1 MPYILLKPPG
11 GRKAT
16 PQHSTWPENI
26 SDLWSFDIGVLYDY
40 QLIHN
45 KSTDANIELL
55 FSVLLKTNNS
65 NIVS

>member
-1 MPYILLKPPG
+1 MLINLYIFK
-11 GRKAT
+11 
-16 PQHSTWPENI
+16 
-26 SDLWSFDIGVLYDY
+26 
-40 QLIHN
+40 HN